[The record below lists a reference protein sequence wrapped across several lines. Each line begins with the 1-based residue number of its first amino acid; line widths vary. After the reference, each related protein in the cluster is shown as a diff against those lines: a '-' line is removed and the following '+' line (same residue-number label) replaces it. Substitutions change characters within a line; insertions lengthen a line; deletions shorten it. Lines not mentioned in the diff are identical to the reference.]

1 MTFCRLM
8 ELLQEK
14 DKGYIILANAGAF
27 YIAIGRDAILLNK
40 IFDFK
45 LNCMCKGICKI
56 GFPKN
61 SLEKYKKLL
70 KRSRYSYII
79 YEIDEKKSEIKV
91 LERYEGKLK
100 NEIKEKKKDCFI
112 CKNELAGYTEKENK
126 YTKMF
131 INLRKKEESERKQT
145 DFNT

>member
-14 DKGYIILANAGAF
+14 DKGYIIIANAGAF
-27 YIAIGRDAILLNK
+27 YIAIGKDAILLNK
-40 IFDFK
+40 ILDLK

-61 SLEKYKKLL
+61 ALEKYKKLL
-70 KRSRYSYII
+70 KRTKYSYIM
-79 YEIDEKKSEIKV
+79 YEVNVNQEDIKV
-91 LERYEGKLK
+91 LEKYEGSLK
-100 NEIKEKKKDCFI
+100 NEIKENKKDCYI

-126 YTKMF
+126 YTKMY
-131 INLRKKEESERKQT
+131 INLRKKERSEGKQIN
-145 DFNT
+145 FNT